1 MTHERTDYSG
11 LSLQAFSDA
20 LASDAPIPGGG
31 SASAVAA
38 NLAASLV
45 CMVTR
50 LSQDRPRY
58 AAFAATHT
66 RALEVAEQA
75 CRRFL
80 ELADDDSAAY
90 SALVQARR
98 AARDAAAG
106 SPERATLD
114 EAVRHAAHEAARV
127 PMVIV
132 RECYALIDQV
142 DRLAGRSNLNAASD
156 LDVAARLLEAAARG
170 AGANVIV
177 NLPAI
182 GDERLSDSMLG
193 ELEVRLHEMV
203 SAVARVASQ
212 VRSQGLRAPEPS

>member
-66 RALEVAEQA
+66 RTLEVAEQA
-75 CRRFL
+75 RQRFL

-90 SALVQARR
+90 SALVQARH

-127 PMVIV
+127 PMVVV

-156 LDVAARLLEAAARG
+156 LDAARG
-170 AGANVIV
+170 AGTNIIV